1 MGKDALKAF
10 ENAVH
15 YAKSRRS
22 KWNRLAKLFVLFMN
36 EFPDSKTTKK
46 FLLWL
51 QDEYNEW
58 NINDLQTWMAFYN
71 VFDEKDFIS
80 LRVAKED
87 INAFMNFVK
96 ENDEKLWKL
105 INESGEL

>member
-1 MGKDALKAF
+1 
-10 ENAVH
+10 
-15 YAKSRRS
+15 
-22 KWNRLAKLFVLFMN
+22 
-36 EFPDSKTTKK
+36 
-46 FLLWL
+46 
-51 QDEYNEW
+51 
-58 NINDLQTWMAFYN
+58 MAFYN

-105 INESGEL
+105 INESGEQ